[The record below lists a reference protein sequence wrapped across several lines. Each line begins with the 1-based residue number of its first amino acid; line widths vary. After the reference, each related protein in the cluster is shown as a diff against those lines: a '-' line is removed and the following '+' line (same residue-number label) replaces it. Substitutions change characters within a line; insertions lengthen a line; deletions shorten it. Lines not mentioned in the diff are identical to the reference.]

1 VTLDPNDLLAISGLI
16 LVGGATIGV
25 LLSAGGHPQ
34 LGKYTSFGLAVISGL
49 FQIEIARRSE

>member
-1 VTLDPNDLLAISGLI
+1 MTLDPNDLLAISGLM

-34 LGKYTSFGLAVISGL
+34 LGKYISFGLALVSGL
-49 FQIEIARRSE
+49 F